1 MKILHPTD
9 FSECAVEAERH
20 AVRLVKDLDG
30 ELVLV
35 QVLVETPLYGEGLLN
50 IREAQTIYD
59 AQRKW
64 AEDTLEARCGQLRE
78 SGIKARWRLEVG
90 VPFEEIVKAAEEEH
104 ADMIVMGTH
113 GRSGLNRLLLGSV
126 AEQVVRLA
134 LCPVLAA
141 HAGGYPGG
149 VSISPTGDVYVDDPL
164 ILLPKPLYDC
174 PPYGP
179 GLPRVV
185 VIVGPLRT

>member
-9 FSECAVEAERH
+9 FSECAAEAECH
-20 AVRLVKDLDG
+20 AVRLVKDLHG

-35 QVLVETPLYGEGLLN
+35 QVLVEAPHYGEGLLN
-50 IREAQTIYD
+50 VREAQTIYD

-64 AEDTLEARCGQLRE
+64 AEDTLEARCGQLRQ

-90 VPFEEIVKAAEEEH
+90 VPFEEIVKAAHEEG

-126 AEQVVRLA
+126 AERVVRLA
-134 LCPVLAA
+134 LCPVLTVRQKKE
-141 HAGGYPGG
+141 GERG
-149 VSISPTGDVYVDDPL
+149 
-164 ILLPKPLYDC
+164 
-174 PPYGP
+174 
-179 GLPRVV
+179 R
-185 VIVGPLRT
+185 

>member
-9 FSECAVEAERH
+9 FSECAVEAEHH
-20 AVRLVKDLDG
+20 AVRLVEDLDG

-35 QVLVETPLYGEGLLN
+35 QVLVEAPHYGEGLLN

-64 AEDTLEARCGQLRE
+64 AEDTLEARCGQWRQ

-90 VPFEEIVKAAEEEH
+90 VPFEEIVKAAEEEG

-126 AEQVVRLA
+126 AERVVRLA
-134 LCPVLAA
+134 LCPVLTVRQKK
-141 HAGGYPGG
+141 AGEPG
-149 VSISPTGDVYVDDPL
+149 
-164 ILLPKPLYDC
+164 
-174 PPYGP
+174 
-179 GLPRVV
+179 R
-185 VIVGPLRT
+185 